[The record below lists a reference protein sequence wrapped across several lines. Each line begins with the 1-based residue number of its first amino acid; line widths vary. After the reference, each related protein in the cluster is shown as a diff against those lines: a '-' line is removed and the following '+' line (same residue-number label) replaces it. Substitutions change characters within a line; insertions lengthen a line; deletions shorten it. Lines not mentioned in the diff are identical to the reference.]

1 MDISKKN
8 QWRSTGGQ
16 SSTLTDQVVFVS
28 SKTEKNFL
36 LCKKN
41 CNELSSI
48 KRQKMLKCV
57 FLNFRQKSFVDSVSV
72 TRFGFIFSH
81 QKFISKTIFFSGNTK
96 RKKVS
101 SPHYLKNLMKLS
113 KLGISYSLK
122 HDSRTISKMTLYAN
136 LRSSPIDTEL

>member
-1 MDISKKN
+1 MPKWIFQKN

-81 QKFISKTIFFSGNTK
+81 QKFISKTLVQLKIFL
-96 RKKVS
+96 RK
-101 SPHYLKNLMKLS
+101 YQMKKSIIPTLS
-113 KLGISYSLK
+113 EKFNEIKQTWHQLQPQ
-122 HDSRTISKMTLYAN
+122 M
-136 LRSSPIDTEL
+136 